1 MDVQTQSP
9 LPQGPTPKQRRTK
22 FAVGGSVIVVAILGL
37 IGWAMARPGATNFY
51 MTASEV
57 LAQGATPG
65 TEEVKVNGKV
75 VPGSVGQDGLTTEF
89 AVTDGSSVIE
99 VTTDATLPDAFYT
112 DRGEI
117 EVIAQGRYD
126 GERFSA
132 SNVFAKCPS
141 KFKAKS

>member
-1 MDVQTQSP
+1 MDVQTQTPS
-9 LPQGPTPKQRRTK
+9 PQGGTPNRRRTK
-22 FAVGGSVIVVAILGL
+22 FVVGGSVIMVAILGL

-51 MTASEV
+51 LTTSEI
-57 LAQGATPG
+57 LAQGSTPG
-65 TEEVKVNGKV
+65 AEEVKVNGKV
-75 VPGSVGQDGLTTEF
+75 VPGSVSQEGVTTDF
-89 AVTDGSSVIE
+89 AVTDGNSEVP

-126 GERFSA
+126 GEVFSA